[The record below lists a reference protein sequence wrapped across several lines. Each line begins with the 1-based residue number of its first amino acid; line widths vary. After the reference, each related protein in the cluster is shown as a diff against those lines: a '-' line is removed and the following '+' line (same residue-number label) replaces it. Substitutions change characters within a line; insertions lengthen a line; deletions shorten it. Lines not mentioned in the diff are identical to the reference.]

1 MTQQQEERKEALADS
16 LRDLLKHE
24 AIEKVTVDQI
34 CQEAKVHRSTFYRYF
49 TDKYDLMY
57 YSFERL
63 MIARIDENNVIDSII
78 EIIVNDKEL
87 FRNVS
92 INNNN
97 GTLFWMMVKML
108 SCQLLKADEEGRL
121 HSIGWVQ
128 RAIESST
135 NKELTAKMISGACLT
150 LMFEWIDSNYQM
162 SPKELSGFVKNMKH
176 L

>member
-1 MTQQQEERKEALADS
+1 
-16 LRDLLKHE
+16 
-24 AIEKVTVDQI
+24 
-34 CQEAKVHRSTFYRYF
+34 
-49 TDKYDLMY
+49 
-57 YSFERL
+57 

-78 EIIVNDKEL
+78 AIIVNDKEL

-108 SCQLLKADEEGRL
+108 SCQLIKADEEGRL

-150 LMFEWIDSNYQM
+150 LMFEWVDSNYQM
-162 SPKELSGFVKNMKH
+162 SPKELSEFVKNMKH

>member
-78 EIIVNDKEL
+78 AIIVND
-87 FRNVS
+87 
-92 INNNN
+92 NNN

-108 SCQLLKADEEGRL
+108 SYQLIKADEEGRL

-150 LMFEWIDSNYQM
+150 LMFEWVDSNYQM
-162 SPKELSGFVKNMKH
+162 SPKELSEFVKNMKH